1 MLTSVKKLPTWDVK
15 SRYFQCFG
23 GHPKFFDF
31 EILNEKTPGL
41 RSLKKLPTW
50 DVKSRYFQ
58 CFGGHPNFFD
68 FKFQVN
74 KSCSQCNEDFVREPG
89 FYYGAMFLSY
99 IISAFFSLSI
109 CGICIIV
116 LGIEWKMSIFILC
129 CILALLFVFLFR
141 FSRSLWIHIMVKPKI
156 K

>member
-1 MLTSVKKLPTWDVK
+1 MFNRLK
-15 SRYFQCFG
+15 SI
-23 GHPKFFDF
+23 FFF
-31 EILNEKTPGL
+31 KCPNCNEGNLFPNN
-41 RSLKKLPTW
+41 
-50 DVKSRYFQ
+50 
-58 CFGGHPNFFD
+58 NFFD